1 MAMDSLTEH
10 ERAML
15 DLEQQ
20 WWATAAGKEDAIRAM
35 GLTPTR
41 YYQLLNRLLATER
54 AVAYAAVTVNRLRRT
69 RDRAT
74 PGISR

>member
-1 MAMDSLTEH
+1 MAVDTLTDL

-35 GLTPTR
+35 GLSATR
-41 YYQLLNRLLATER
+41 YYQQLGRLLATER
-54 AVAYAAVTVNRLRRT
+54 ALAYAAVTVNRLRRI
-69 RDRAT
+69 AEV
-74 PGISR
+74 G